1 MRAAFAVA
9 AAAAVFLALSGAAHA
24 AGDAAA
30 GETKAATCV
39 ACHGPAGNSTQAN
52 TPSLAAQP
60 PLYIYYQL
68 IQFREKRRSDP
79 LMSPMA
85 ANLSDRDMQDL
96 AAYFTAQKA
105 VNANTA
111 ADSAKAE
118 KGAAAAR
125 REHCESCHAKGF
137 VGQQHIPRL
146 AGQGLDYLR
155 VQLKGFRSG
164 TRPDIDGSMASSSQT
179 LSDDDIENLSA
190 FLATFPQ

>member
-1 MRAAFAVA
+1 MRVAVAAFAA
-9 AAAAVFLALSGAAHA
+9 ASFGFSACALA

-30 GETKAATCV
+30 GETKAATCL

-60 PLYIYYQL
+60 PLYVFYQL
-68 IQFREKRRSDP
+68 LQFREKRRSDP

-85 ANLSDRDMQDL
+85 ANLTDRDMQDL
-96 AAYFTAQKA
+96 AAYFSAQKA
-105 VNANTA
+105 VNANTL
-111 ADSAKAE
+111 ADAAKAE
-118 KGAAAAR
+118 KGAAAAK

-155 VQLKGFRSG
+155 IQLKGFKTG
-164 TRPDIDGSMASSSQT
+164 TRPDIDGSMASAAQT
-179 LSDDDIENLSA
+179 LSDEDIENLA
-190 FLATFPQ
+190 QYLAALQ

>member
-1 MRAAFAVA
+1 
-9 AAAAVFLALSGAAHA
+9 
-24 AGDAAA
+24 
-30 GETKAATCV
+30 
-39 ACHGPAGNSTQAN
+39 
-52 TPSLAAQP
+52 
-60 PLYIYYQL
+60 
-68 IQFREKRRSDP
+68 
-79 LMSPMA
+79 MSPMA

-118 KGAAAAR
+118 KGAAVAR

-137 VGQQHIPRL
+137 VGQQHIPRV

-164 TRPDIDGSMASSSQT
+164 TRPDIDGSMASASQT